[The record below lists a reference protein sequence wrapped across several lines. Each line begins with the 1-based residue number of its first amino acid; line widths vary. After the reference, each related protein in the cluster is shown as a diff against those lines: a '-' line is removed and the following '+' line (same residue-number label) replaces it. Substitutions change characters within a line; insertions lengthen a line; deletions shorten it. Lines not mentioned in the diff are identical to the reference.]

1 MTRIAARRLCSAV
14 AVALVLLIAAAAATA
29 ASPPRLSAADRRA
42 IGTTV
47 DRFVKDV
54 VLRENLPAGWEL
66 AGPDLRGGTTRAA
79 WISGKGV
86 TVGAFPA
93 RGKSFRNAWVGHLV
107 APGHLEGS
115 LIMQPKP
122 GSRGFDQ
129 TAVTL
134 DLRKVNGRWIVDI
147 FYPVA
152 VFRTGSANRGS
163 CGKANCAI
171 SGPNDFGPQGS
182 SSAAGNIGGRVGAHS
197 FLLGAVAVIG
207 ALLLLPVAI
216 WVRVRRRDS
225 RARAAY
231 EADRQARA

>member
-1 MTRIAARRLCSAV
+1 MV
-14 AVALVLLIAAAAATA
+14 AVALVLPIAAEAAGA
-29 ASPPRLSAADRRA
+29 ASAPRLSATDRRA

-86 TVGAFPA
+86 TVAAFPA

-134 DLRKVNGRWIVDI
+134 DLRKINGRWIVDI

-171 SGPNDFGPQGS
+171 SGPNDFGPQGA
-182 SSAAGNIGGRVGAHS
+182 SSAAGNISGRVGAHS